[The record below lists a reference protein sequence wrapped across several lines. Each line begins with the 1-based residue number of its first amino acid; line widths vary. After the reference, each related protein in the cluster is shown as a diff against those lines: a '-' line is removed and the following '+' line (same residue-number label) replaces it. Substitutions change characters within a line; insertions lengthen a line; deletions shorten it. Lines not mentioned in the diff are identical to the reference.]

1 MMWIFFLFAIIA
13 PVIQGGVL
21 PDVKSGVNG
30 GVNGGADCATCSIVL
45 GIVDHLTIVYNE
57 SAAHSLV
64 RLCGFLPAKYKTF
77 CTAAI
82 TFIGEY
88 QMLVDEYEQ

>member
-1 MMWIFFLFAIIA
+1 MMWIFFLLAIIA

-21 PDVKSGVNG
+21 PDIKSGVSG

-57 SAAHSLV
+57 SAAQSLV
-64 RLCGFLPAKYKTF
+64 RLCGFLPTKYKAF
-77 CTAAI
+77 CTSAVV
-82 TFIGEY
+82 FLGECK
-88 QMLVDEYEQ
+88 MLVE